1 MSHVVEKKENGM
13 NRRGFLKLAGYSA
26 IGGAAALAAP
36 KALKA
41 AVSAADVTSGSRSGN
56 FWKKVRKSFVLD
68 KKKVYMNIGTTGSM
82 PKDVLKNYNDYN
94 FLVAKDPWEMGGEW
108 GDWPHTSELTGCM
121 APHFGAD
128 PDELILSR
136 NTTDGMCTIIGG
148 LELNAGDEILT
159 THHEHVAAVSPLTI
173 VRDRFGVSIN
183 DVEIPC
189 FPRAMMNSW
198 IYSKAG
204 SQAGQN

>member
-1 MSHVVEKKENGM
+1 MSRESEKKDGGM
-13 NRRGFLKLAGYSA
+13 NRRNFLKLAGYSA

-36 KALKA
+36 NTLKA
-41 AVSAADVTSGSRSGN
+41 AAPSGVDLKSGARRGN

-82 PKDVLKNYNDYN
+82 PKDVLKNYKDYN
-94 FLVAKDPWEMGGEW
+94 YLVAKDPWEMGGEW
-108 GDWPHTSELTGCM
+108 GDWPHTSELTSYI

-148 LELNAGDEILT
+148 LALNPGDEILT
-159 THHEHVAAVSPLTI
+159 THHEHVAGVSPMTI
-173 VRDRFGVSIN
+173 VRDRFGVVIN
-183 DVEIPC
+183 EVEIPV
-189 FPRAMMNSW
+189 
-198 IYSKAG
+198 
-204 SQAGQN
+204 